1 MSYNFA
7 SDKPIFLQLS
17 DIIKRQIISGGLA
30 KGEKLKS
37 VRELSAEFGVNPNT
51 VQKALAELESE
62 GLIYTDRTNG
72 KFVTTDE
79 KVIES
84 SKRTKIKLKIDDFF
98 DELQNMGLS
107 LTEII
112 KLIKEKIDE

>member
-7 SDKPIFLQLS
+7 SDKPIFLQLA
-17 DIIKRQIISGGLA
+17 DIIKKQIISGELA

-37 VRELSAEFGVNPNT
+37 VRELSAEFGINPNT

-72 KFVTTDE
+72 KFVTSDVKAI
-79 KVIES
+79 KV
-84 SKRTKIKLKIDDFF
+84 SKDAKVKTKIDDFF
-98 DELQNMGLS
+98 DELLNMGLS
-107 LTEII
+107 LSEII